1 MVTPA
6 YGREYA
12 AAIPGATFRV
22 LPDAGHLP
30 QIEAPEAVLALLAEL
45 TD

>member
-12 AAIPGATFRV
+12 AAIPGPPSAL

-30 QIEAPEAVLALLAEL
+30 QIEAPEVVLALFAEL
-45 TD
+45 TA